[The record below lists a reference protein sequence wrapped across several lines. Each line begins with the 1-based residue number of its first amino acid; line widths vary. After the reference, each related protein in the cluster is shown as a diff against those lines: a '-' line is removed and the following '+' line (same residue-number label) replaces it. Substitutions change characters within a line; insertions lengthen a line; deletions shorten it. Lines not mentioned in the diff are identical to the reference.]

1 MRSLKSLLMVVVAL
15 ILVSCSMSAKPEKNE
30 TEKASAHG
38 EVIALNKADFLSK
51 VYNYEKNQTQWVY
64 EGNKPA
70 IIDFYAD
77 WCGPCKSM
85 SPILKQ
91 LKSELQDFVSII
103 KINVDTNPSLAA
115 KYQVQGVPTFIV
127 FKNGVQTFR
136 QSGMLSLAQLKQV
149 VST

>member
-1 MRSLKSLLMVVVAL
+1 MKKSFQE
-15 ILVSCSMSAKPEKNE
+15 IINKN
-30 TEKASAHG
+30 
-38 EVIALNKADFLSK
+38 VPVL
-51 VYNYEKNQTQWVY
+51 
-64 EGNKPA
+64 
-70 IIDFYAD
+70 IDFYAD

-91 LKSELQDFVSII
+91 LKSELQDSVSII